1 MKTTKVC
8 SRAITQDRGW
18 RTFFTSFTIIAVGIA
33 LLLGGVG
40 IALLLGGEFGYTG
53 IKAAGGIFGLFLVT
67 IIIILRQDELA
78 ATLIIAVHLYVDWFG
93 GLNIVAQLMALVLLV
108 IFYLA
113 RSSRSPWVEPRA
125 FWLWALFLG
134 LCIFP
139 AIRGAT
145 DYFNIILYYP
155 NVILGAL
162 LMFWLGTVVSRDSSS
177 IRLLWIML
185 SVFATL
191 IALHTIIQEIT
202 GKFLFS
208 TGSHDL
214 SLAQVSNYQ
223 LGPTAVSRVGSFF
236 LDPDYNGA
244 FLSMM
249 LFLPLGLFV
258 ASSSFLE
265 KAFYLVET
273 FLILLAML
281 FTYSGA
287 AWIGATVGFL
297 AFFMLIGGTRS
308 RFLLPLCVLI
318 AIVLLLVFFPSQ
330 FNLLFQHAAGSD
342 ELSLRFGIWQTAIRV
357 IMAFP
362 LTGIGLSHAL
372 YLQIADSYR
381 VPAQTVPIDHPHNSY
396 LEFGAMAGIPVLL
409 VFVALLLYVLWCA
422 YSNWK
427 QADGRT
433 RSLIGAGIAA
443 AIALSI
449 CSLATNGWTL
459 FPLAAAGWL
468 ILGAVSSPLLSRR
481 ESSHKITKT
490 SMA

>member
-1 MKTTKVC
+1 MRTTKVW
-8 SRAITQDRGW
+8 SRAITQDSEW
-18 RTFFTSFTIIAVGIA
+18 RTLFTSSALIALGLALLLVGAGLA
-33 LLLGGVG
+33 LLLGGG
-40 IALLLGGEFGYTG
+40 FGYTG
-53 IKAAGGIFGLFLVT
+53 IKIGGGIFGFLLVT
-67 IIIILRQDELA
+67 ILIILRQDELA
-78 ATLIIAVHLYVDWFG
+78 ATLVIAVHLYVDWFG

-125 FWLWALFLG
+125 LWLWALFLG

-145 DYFNIILYYP
+145 DYFNIVLYYP

-162 LMFWLGTVVSRDSSS
+162 IMFWLGTVVSRDSSS
-177 IRLLWIML
+177 LRLLWMML

-191 IALHTIIQEIT
+191 IALHTIIQEVT

-214 SLAQVSNYQ
+214 SLAQVANYQ

-249 LFLPLGLFV
+249 LFLPLSLIIV
-258 ASSSFLE
+258 SSSFLE
-265 KAFYLVET
+265 KAFYLAET
-273 FLILLAML
+273 LLILLAML

-287 AWIGATVGFL
+287 AWIGAIVGFL
-297 AFFMLIGGTRS
+297 TFFMLIGRTLF
-308 RFLLPLCVLI
+308 RFLLPLCVLF
-318 AIVLLLVFFPSQ
+318 AVVVLLVLFPSQ
-330 FNLLFQHAAGSD
+330 FTLLFQHAAGPD
-342 ELSLRFGIWQTAIRV
+342 ELSLRIGIWQTAIRV
-357 IMAFP
+357 IMAYP

-372 YLQIADSYR
+372 YLQIADPYR
-381 VPAQTVPIDHPHNSY
+381 VLAQSVPIDHPHDSY

-409 VFVALLLYVLWCA
+409 VFVALLFCVLWWA
-422 YSNWK
+422 YSNWR

-449 CSLATNGWTL
+449 CSVATNGWTL
-459 FPLAAAGWL
+459 FPLAACGWL
-468 ILGAVSSPLLSRR
+468 ILGAVSSPLLARR
-481 ESSHKITKT
+481 ESSHKITKAG
-490 SMA
+490 MA

>member
-1 MKTTKVC
+1 MRSTKMW
-8 SRAITQDRGW
+8 SRAIIQDNGW
-18 RTFFTSFTIIAVGIA
+18 RTLLTPSALIALGIA
-33 LLLGGVG
+33 LLLAGVG
-40 IALLLGGEFGYTG
+40 IALLLGGGLGYTG
-53 IKAAGGIFGLFLVT
+53 IKIGGGIFGLFLVA
-67 IIIILRQDELA
+67 IVIILRQDELA
-78 ATLIIAVHLYVDWFG
+78 ATLVIAVHLYVDWFG
-93 GLNIVAQLMALVLLV
+93 GLNIGAQLMAVVLLGV
-108 IFYLA
+108 FYLA
-113 RSSRSPWVEPRA
+113 RSARSPWVEPRA
-125 FWLWALFLG
+125 LWLWALFLG

-145 DYFNIILYYP
+145 DYFDIVLYYP

-162 LMFWLGTVVSRDSSS
+162 IMFWLGTVVSRDTSSM
-177 IRLLWIML
+177 RRLWIML

-191 IALHTIIQEIT
+191 IALHTIIQEVT

-214 SLAQVSNYQ
+214 ALAQVSNYQ
-223 LGPTAVSRVGSFF
+223 LGPAAVSRVGSFF

-265 KAFYLVET
+265 KVFYLAET
-273 FLILLAML
+273 FLMLLAML

-287 AWIGATVGFL
+287 AWIGTAVGFL
-297 AFFMLIGGTRS
+297 AFFMLVGRTRF
-308 RFLLPLCVLI
+308 RFLLPLCVLS
-318 AIVLLLVFFPSQ
+318 AVVLLVVFFPVQ
-330 FNLLFQHAAGSD
+330 LNLLFQHAEGVD
-342 ELSLRFGIWQTAIRV
+342 EISARVGIWQTAIRV

-362 LTGIGLSHAL
+362 LTGIGLSHTL
-372 YLQIADSYR
+372 YLQIADPYR
-381 VPAQTVPIDHPHNSY
+381 VPAQTLPIDHPHNSY

-409 VFVALLLYVLWCA
+409 VFVALLFYVLWWA
-422 YSNWK
+422 YFNWRR
-427 QADGRT
+427 ADERT
-433 RSLIGAGIAA
+433 RSLIGTGIAA

-468 ILGAVSSPLLSRR
+468 ILGAASSPLLTRR
-481 ESSHKITKT
+481 EASHKITKT
-490 SMA
+490 GMA

>member
-1 MKTTKVC
+1 MQVWG
-8 SRAITQDRGW
+8 RAIPQDGGW
-18 RTFFTSFTIIAVGIA
+18 RAFLTSSVLIALGIA

-40 IALLLGGEFGYTG
+40 IALLVGGGLGYTG
-53 IKAAGGIFGLFLVT
+53 IKIGGGIFGLFLVA
-67 IIIILRQDELA
+67 IVIILRQDELA
-78 ATLIIAVHLYVDWFG
+78 AMLVIAVHLYVDWFG
-93 GLNIVAQLMALVLLV
+93 GLNVVAQFMALVFLL

-113 RSSRSPWVEPRA
+113 RSARSPWVEPRA
-125 FWLWALFLG
+125 LWLWALFLG

-145 DYFNIILYYP
+145 DYYNIILYYP

-177 IRLLWIML
+177 LRRLWIML

-191 IALHTIIQEIT
+191 IALHTIIQEVT

-214 SLAQVSNYQ
+214 ALAQVSNYQ
-223 LGPTAVSRVGSFF
+223 LGPAAISRVGSFF
-236 LDPDYNGA
+236 IDPDYNGA

-249 LFLPLGLFV
+249 LFLPLGLLV

-265 KAFYLVET
+265 KVFYLAET
-273 FLILLAML
+273 FLMLLAML

-287 AWIGATVGFL
+287 AWIGTAVGFM
-297 AFFMLIGGTRS
+297 AFLLLVGRARF
-308 RFLLPLCVLI
+308 RFLLPLCVLS
-318 AIVLLLVFFPSQ
+318 AVVLLVLFFPAQ
-330 FNLLFQHAAGSD
+330 LNLLFQHAAGPD
-342 ELSLRFGIWQTAIRV
+342 ELSARVAIWQTAIRV
-357 IMAFP
+357 ILAYP
-362 LTGIGLSHAL
+362 LTGIGLSHML
-372 YLQIADSYR
+372 YTQLADPYR
-381 VPAQTVPIDHPHNSY
+381 VPAQTLPIDHPHDSY

-409 VFVALLLYVLWCA
+409 VFVALLVCVLWWA
-422 YSNWK
+422 YFNWRR
-427 QADGRT
+427 ADGST

-459 FPLAAAGWL
+459 FPLAAAGWV
-468 ILGAVSSPLLSRR
+468 ILGAASSPLLTRR
-481 ESSHKITKT
+481 AASHKITKT
-490 SMA
+490 GRA